1 MSRVL
6 LVESS
11 SIVSGISCLANCGC
25 DLASLVVFVLCA
37 LSRLLNCVCVDSTHY
52 IFRCVHYSICVMKEV
67 VGISKSRCFKC
78 SLDVLNTFCLA
89 CTNVSHILN
98 N

>member
-6 LVESS
+6 LVES

-25 DLASLVVFVLCA
+25 DLASMVVFVLCA